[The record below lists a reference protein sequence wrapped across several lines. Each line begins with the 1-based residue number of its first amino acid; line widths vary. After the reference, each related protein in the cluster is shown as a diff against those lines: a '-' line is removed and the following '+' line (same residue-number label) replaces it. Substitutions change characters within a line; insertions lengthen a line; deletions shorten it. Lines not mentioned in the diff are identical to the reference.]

1 MAFKQITK
9 YKRTG
14 MPKKIEVPVKAVVE
28 PEEKPKNKNKSSKNN
43 KEMNE
48 QVTKAE
54 EIMNNMKASGNVKY
68 VKKDRGLIER
78 TESSKIVLTEDN
90 RQVLND

>member
-1 MAFKQITK
+1 MTFKQVIK

-14 MPKKIEVPVKAVVE
+14 MPKNVAVSVEAAVV
-28 PEEKPKNKNKSSKNN
+28 EEKPKAKNNSSKKG

-48 QVTKAE
+48 QVSKAE
-54 EIMNNMKASGNVKY
+54 EIMNNMKTSGNVKY